1 MSSLARLHRQ
11 LPYTVSDRLC
21 PGNLFIQLWWP
32 CHSVLYPHQSQ
43 KSKQPT
49 KGQAPPRGQKK
60 RKNLTGP
67 TNGASPNKGAKQ
79 KAKTCKGKQKEN
91 TTTQVH
97 KYECVCVSRGWGGV
111 KLSAKVQSIPRGKR
125 YLAWDVLPGVLRGCQ
140 TVHMQSSVGSPRWLF
155 VGVPREHEPE
165 SALPLRRAQCGCALG
180 TVES

>member
-1 MSSLARLHRQ
+1 MA
-11 LPYTVSDRLC
+11 LPLSALPTPV
-21 PGNLFIQLWWP
+21 PKKQAA
-32 CHSVLYPHQSQ
+32 HQ
-43 KSKQPT
+43 
-49 KGQAPPRGQKK
+49 R
-60 RKNLTGP
+60 
-67 TNGASPNKGAKQ
+67 ASPSKGAKKKKKPNRPHKWGKPQ
-79 KAKTCKGKQKEN
+79 QGGKTKSENMQRKTKG

-155 VGVPREHEPE
+155 VGVPREPEPE